1 MKYSYFLG
9 LLIYILFNAALVFS
23 SVYIITQFAPAAAGS
38 GIPEIKAYLNGMLQ
52 CNHCFTSTSFNIYEN
67 VGGRGTWTSFQVS
80 SIWKLLTSIFFCVW
94 CTLNLVWY
102 QAFLCCRYWYSW
114 YSPVPDSHWKGG
126 CCVILFAPPAPPL
139 HQSVVTMMISALAD
153 CHFCRASF
161 YLSSSDKNGGK
172 SSGFSIYCMIWKVM
186 DFDSSFEL
194 LLWQI
199 LGSIG
204 SVGGGLALGKE
215 GPLVH
220 TGACIASVLGQVK
233 S

>member
-1 MKYSYFLG
+1 M
-9 LLIYILFNAALVFS
+9 V
-23 SVYIITQFAPAAAGS
+23 
-38 GIPEIKAYLNGMLQ
+38 E
-52 CNHCFTSTSFNIYEN
+52 
-67 VGGRGTWTSFQVS
+67 
-80 SIWKLLTSIFFCVW
+80 KLE
-94 CTLNLVWY
+94 
-102 QAFLCCRYWYSW
+102 
-114 YSPVPDSHWKGG
+114 
-126 CCVILFAPPAPPL
+126 
-139 HQSVVTMMISALAD
+139 
-153 CHFCRASF
+153 
-161 YLSSSDKNGGK
+161 
-172 SSGFSIYCMIWKVM
+172 VM

>member
-1 MKYSYFLG
+1 MVCC
-9 LLIYILFNAALVFS
+9 NATIAF
-23 SVYIITQFAPAAAGS
+23 
-38 GIPEIKAYLNGMLQ
+38 
-52 CNHCFTSTSFNIYEN
+52 TSFNIYEN
-67 VGGRGTWTSFQVS
+67 IGGRGTWTSFQVS
-80 SIWKLLTSIFFCVW
+80 SIWKLLTSIYIFFVYGVLWIWYDNKQFCGAGIDTPGILLFRTLIGKVGVVW
-94 CTLNLVWY
+94 SCLY
-102 QAFLCCRYWYSW
+102 
-114 YSPVPDSHWKGG
+114 
-126 CCVILFAPPAPPL
+126 PPTRP
-139 HQSVVTMMISALAD
+139 SSISCD
-153 CHFCRASF
+153 NDD
-161 YLSSSDKNGGK
+161 SSSCWLSFLSFILLYEWRKKFGLLKLLHDLKDCTVEK
-172 SSGFSIYCMIWKVM
+172 LEMM